1 MTMTVTEHER
11 DMTDG
16 EPVRGA
22 AAAVPPSLGTKVL
35 GLLPKGVLLTDAA
48 WHKRHRFILAILWLH
63 IPLLATVA
71 LVRGYQPL
79 HVLADLAPI
88 AAMALIGTYGS
99 GRSLKGTFV
108 SIGLLACEGLLV
120 HFTGG
125 IIEAHFA
132 FFVLM
137 PLVALYQDVK
147 AFVITLGFVVV
158 HHTVVTLVSP
168 SSVFNHYAALNK
180 PLLWACI
187 HAAFVLGLVGVM
199 MAFWKFAEQAQIE
212 IARASDE
219 LSRTAA
225 DVDEV
230 SQQLTQSVEVQSL
243 SVDMINDALLEA
255 EATLETLR
263 QANPKAVADVAEIFQ
278 AVQVMVGDLTDQ
290 QARNSALAAK
300 AMSDLTAQA
309 SHLGS
314 LVSAVGAKA

>member
-1 MTMTVTEHER
+1 MTTVAVMEGRPDRSDVGTH
-11 DMTDG
+11 D
-16 EPVRGA
+16 PVGS
-22 AAAVPPSLGTKVL
+22 PPPTFSRRVL
-35 GLLPKGVLLTDAA
+35 DLLPKGVPLTDAA
-48 WHKRHRFILAILWLH
+48 WQTRHRFILAVLWLH

-71 LVRGYQPL
+71 LARGYNPAHL
-79 HVLADLAPI
+79 FADVLPIVAAALVGTKAP
-88 AAMALIGTYGS
+88 
-99 GRSLKGTFV
+99 GRAVKGTAV
-108 SIGLLACEGLLV
+108 SVGLLACEGLLV

-137 PLVALYQDVK
+137 PLVALYQDVL
-147 AFVITLGFVVV
+147 AFVITLAFVVV
-158 HHTVVTLVSP
+158 HHTVVTLISP

-212 IARASDE
+212 IAKASGE
-219 LSRTAA
+219 MSRTAD
-225 DVDEV
+225 DVDQV
-230 SQQLTQSVEVQSL
+230 SQRLTESVEIQSL

-255 EATLETLR
+255 QATLEQLKAT
-263 QANPKAVADVAEIFQ
+263 NPRAVADVSEIFQ
-278 AVQVMVGDLTDQ
+278 AVQVMVGDLTEQ